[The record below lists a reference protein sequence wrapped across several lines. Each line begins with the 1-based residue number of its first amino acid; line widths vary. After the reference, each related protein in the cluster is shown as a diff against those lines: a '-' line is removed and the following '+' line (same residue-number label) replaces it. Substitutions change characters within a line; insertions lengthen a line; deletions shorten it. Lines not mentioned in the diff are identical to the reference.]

1 VKHVALVVVFAA
13 GIANAD
19 VWQHALDGSRPDL
32 RNDGYEFKM
41 RAGDQFA
48 LQANSQGISF
58 EVAKRNLKQALA
70 AYRDASAI
78 KPNAG
83 EPYYRTAQV
92 LYSLGLDC
100 TRDLILGTLPTLCQ
114 QRSFDPDL
122 GKQFVA
128 ALDAFEARAPL
139 DPRLSCIEPGNETC
153 LRFERAIVN
162 TKLGNLEA
170 ASKDYET
177 IVRRAQPDEHGIEVV
192 MSNLAE
198 TYMMLNRLDES
209 IDMYREALHRYGGDA
224 STVYGYAVALD
235 RDERGTQARDEI
247 LGVGLES
254 YEAPQFGFKARV
266 ASGAAFFVPHGEVE
280 YYFGLIEESL
290 GRTDEAI
297 GHWRRYISSGAHP
310 QFQPRAKQ
318 HLDAL
323 LAKQK
328 NHPPTPPPVY
338 DDLLIVP

>member
-1 VKHVALVVVFAA
+1 MVVVFAG
-13 GIANAD
+13 GIASAD
-19 VWQHALDGSRPDL
+19 VWQHAVDGSRPDL
-32 RNDGYEFKM
+32 RNDYEFKL
-41 RAGDQFA
+41 RAGDQYA
-48 LQANSQGISF
+48 LQANGQSISF

-70 AYRDASAI
+70 AYHDASVM
-78 KPNAG
+78 KPSAG
-83 EPYYRTAQV
+83 EPYYRSAQV
-92 LYSLGLDC
+92 VWSLSLDC
-100 TRDLILGTLPTLCQ
+100 TRDAMLGVVPILCQ
-114 QRSFDPDL
+114 RGFDVDFA
-122 GKQFVA
+122 KQFIA

-139 DPRLSCIEPGNETC
+139 DPRLSCMEPGNETC

-170 ASKDYET
+170 AAKDYEV

-224 STVYGYAVALD
+224 STAYGLAVALD
-235 RDERGTQARDEI
+235 RDERGGQARDQI
-247 LGVGLES
+247 LAVGVES
-254 YEAPQFGFKARV
+254 YEAPSSGFKARV
-266 ASGAAFFVPHGEVE
+266 ASGATFFVPHGEVE

-297 GHWRRYISSGAHP
+297 GHWRRYIASGAHP

-328 NHPPTPPPVY
+328 NHPPAPPPY
-338 DDLLIVP
+338 EDMLLVP

>member
-1 VKHVALVVVFAA
+1 MKRVALVVLFAG

-19 VWQHALDGSRPDL
+19 VWTHAVEGGRPDL
-32 RNDGYEFKM
+32 RNDNYEFKL
-41 RAGDQFA
+41 REGDQHA
-48 LQANSQGISF
+48 LQANMQGISF

-70 AYRDASAI
+70 AYKDAAGM
-78 KPNAG
+78 KPSAG
-83 EPYYRTAQV
+83 EPYYRSAQV
-92 LYSLGLDC
+92 LYSLALDC
-100 TRDLILGTLPTLCQ
+100 TRDAMLGVIPVLCT
-114 QRSFDPDL
+114 RGFDSDFAQ
-122 GKQFVA
+122 QFVA
-128 ALDAFEARAPL
+128 ALDTFEARSPL
-139 DPRLSCIEPGNETC
+139 DPRLSCMEPGIETC

-170 ASKDYET
+170 AAKDYEV
-177 IVRRAQPDEHGIEVV
+177 IVRHAQPDEKGIEVV

-209 IDMYREALHRYGGDA
+209 IDMYREAVHRYGGDA
-224 STVYGYAVALD
+224 STVYGLAVALD
-235 RDERGTQARDEI
+235 RDERGGQARDQV
-247 LGVGLES
+247 LGVGIES
-254 YEAPQFGFKARV
+254 YEHPLNGFKARV

-280 YYFGLIEESL
+280 YYFGLIDESL

-297 GHWRRYISSGAHP
+297 GHWRRYIASGAHP

-328 NHPPTPPPVY
+328 NHPPAPPPY
-338 DDLLIVP
+338 EDMLLVP